1 MGNNIFEVVV
11 DGEASVKVSSVKA
24 VAVVAYG
31 FRLVVIVSDIKA
43 TVVTRFE
50 FVCNTDDNDFVLL
63 ESAEIDETDENEFT
77 NSVLKTVSV
86 VGATL
91 NFLTALVNVVAEVL
105 VNRSELNAILV
116 TEGFVVVV
124 SNVKLILL
132 VVVMGIFLFA
142 PLKYFVVV
150 QISDFV

>member
-1 MGNNIFEVVV
+1 MRGNIFEVVV